1 MNIGAYVDRFDV
13 VNDYLCQMMCIVCY
27 SVMQSL
33 PTRQKRVGRL
43 LDIIPTRGAKAF
55 TELIHGLVLTKQTH
69 IAEILDRDLTQQ
81 YGDQEE
87 CEEEVVDSG
96 TAPVPKKTVDEKVSE
111 IRMFLCYN
119 GLVYFLLEF

>member
-1 MNIGAYVDRFDV
+1 
-13 VNDYLCQMMCIVCY
+13 
-27 SVMQSL
+27 
-33 PTRQKRVGRL
+33 VGRL